1 MYIPCTV
8 MLAGLLSATSGGSPA
23 LLRILMLRQRYIP
36 VRLTLAFVILRELWV
51 VREALDKVLM
61 SIPLLSSAS
70 SALPSL
76 VQTISGAGKP
86 AAEQDRV
93 ALSPTEIT
101 VAGTGCSV
109 KMALTASRS
118 RRMKKSKI

>member
-1 MYIPCTV
+1 M
-8 MLAGLLSATSGGSPA
+8 
-23 LLRILMLRQRYIP
+23 
-36 VRLTLAFVILRELWV
+36 VRG
-51 VREALDKVLM
+51 ALDKVLM

-93 ALSPTEIT
+93 VLSPTEIT
-101 VAGTGCSV
+101 VAGSGCSV
-109 KMALTASRS
+109 KMALTARRS
-118 RRMKKSKI
+118 RRMKKRFRSTEAHEDAKKYQISTIVHCN